1 MSFSYHVT
9 PAFAWVA
16 LVCATAGI
24 GHESVVLTLTG
35 MAIGIATGT
44 LAMLRG

>member
-9 PAFAWVA
+9 PALVWVA

-24 GHESVVLTLTG
+24 AHESEVLTLTG

-44 LAMLRG
+44 WAMLRG

>member
-1 MSFSYHVT
+1 MSFRLHVT
-9 PAFAWVA
+9 PALAWVA
-16 LVCATAGI
+16 LVCAVAGI

-35 MAIGIATGT
+35 MAVGIATGT